1 MSDLLPIN
9 ATKQERALSMTTARA
24 GSVPVPVGE
33 LWDPYTCPLAVL
45 PWLAWSLSV
54 DPWDSTWSE
63 GQKREAI
70 AESIAVH
77 RVKGTIGALKRALQA
92 IGYECVVND
101 QTGTPYVF
109 RVGIDV
115 TTGAA
120 VEQAYAQAE
129 AIALK
134 VKNARSH
141 LLSIDSL
148 IKHNTM
154 SINAAECDAV
164 LIEVLPA

>member
-9 ATKQERALSMTTARA
+9 ATPQERALSLTAARA
-24 GSVPVPVGE
+24 GAVPVPVGE
-33 LWDPYTCPLAVL
+33 LWDPFTCPVGVL
-45 PWLAWSLSV
+45 PWLAWSLAV
-54 DPWDSTWSE
+54 DPWDSNWSE
-63 GQKREAI
+63 IQKRQAI
-70 AESIAVH
+70 SESISVH

-101 QTGTPYVF
+101 KTGTPYVF

-115 TTGAA
+115 TNGAA
-120 VEQAYAQAE
+120 VDTAYTQARN
-129 AIALK
+129 ISLK

-148 IKHNTM
+148 IRHNAM
-154 SINAAECDAV
+154 SILAAECDAV
-164 LIEVLPA
+164 LIEVKPA

>member
-9 ATKQERALSMTTARA
+9 ATKQERALSLTAARSGTVTVA
-24 GSVPVPVGE
+24 VGQ
-33 LWDPYTCPLAVL
+33 LWDPFTCPVGVL
-45 PWLAWSLSV
+45 PWLAWSLAV
-54 DPWDSTWSE
+54 DPWESE
-63 GQKREAI
+63 WTEVQKRQAI
-70 AESIAVH
+70 ADSIAVH

-92 IGYECVVND
+92 VGYECVVND
-101 QTGTPYVF
+101 QTGTAYTF

-115 TTGAA
+115 TSGAA
-120 VEQAYAQAE
+120 INEAYSQAE
-129 AIALK
+129 RISLK

-148 IKHNTM
+148 IRHDAM
-154 SINAAECDAV
+154 SVLTAECDAV

>member
-1 MSDLLPIN
+1 MSL
-9 ATKQERALSMTTARA
+9 TTARA

-33 LWDPYTCPLAVL
+33 LWDPFTCPLGVL
-45 PWLAWSLSV
+45 PWLAWSLAV
-54 DPWDSTWSE
+54 DPWDSDWTE
-63 GQKREAI
+63 GQKRTAI

-101 QTGTPYVF
+101 QTGTAYTF

-115 TTGAA
+115 TNGAA
-120 VEQAYAQAE
+120 VETAYAQAE
-129 AIALK
+129 SIALK

-141 LLSIDSL
+141 LLSVDSY
-148 IKHNTM
+148 IKHNAM
-154 SINAAECDAV
+154 SVLSAQCDGV
-164 LIEVLPA
+164 LIEVTPA

>member
-9 ATKQERALSMTTARA
+9 ATKQERALSLTTARA
-24 GSVPVPVGE
+24 GSFPVPVGE
-33 LWDPYTCPLAVL
+33 VWDPITCPIAVL
-45 PWLAWSLSV
+45 PWLAWSLAV
-54 DPWDSTWSE
+54 DPWDSNWTE
-63 GQKREAI
+63 GQKRQAI
-70 AESIAVH
+70 AESVAVH

-115 TTGAA
+115 TSGAA
-120 VEQAYAQAE
+120 VETAYAQAE
-129 AIALK
+129 AISLK

-141 LLSIDSL
+141 LLSVDSY
-148 IKHNTM
+148 IKHDCM

>member
-9 ATKQERALSMTTARA
+9 ATPQERALSLTTARA
-24 GSVPVPVGE
+24 GSVPVSVGE
-33 LWDPYTCPLAVL
+33 LWDPFTCPAAVL
-45 PWLAWSLSV
+45 PWLAWSLAV
-54 DPWDSTWSE
+54 DPWSSSWTE
-63 GQKREAI
+63 GQKRQAI

-101 QTGTPYVF
+101 QTGTAYTF

-115 TTGAA
+115 TSGAA
-120 VEQAYAQAE
+120 IETAYAQAE
-129 AIALK
+129 SIALK

-141 LLSIDSL
+141 LLSVDSY
-148 IKHNTM
+148 IKHNAM
-154 SINAAECDAV
+154 SVLSAQCDGV
-164 LIEVLPA
+164 LIEVKPA

>member
-9 ATKQERALSMTTARA
+9 ATKQERALSLTAVRA
-24 GSVPVPVGE
+24 GAVPVPVGD
-33 LWDPYTCPLAVL
+33 LWDPFTCPAGVL
-45 PWLAWSLSV
+45 PWLAWSLAV
-54 DPWDSTWSE
+54 DPWDSTWLE
-63 GQKREAI
+63 DQKRQAI

-101 QTGTPYVF
+101 QTGTAYTF

-115 TTGAA
+115 TSGAA
-120 VEQAYAQAE
+120 INEAYTQAA

-148 IKHNTM
+148 IRHNAM
-154 SINAAECDAV
+154 SVLTAECDAV

>member
-9 ATKQERALSMTTARA
+9 ATKQERALSLTVARA
-24 GSVPVPVGE
+24 GAVPVPVGD
-33 LWDPYTCPLAVL
+33 LWDPFTCPLGVL
-45 PWLAWSLSV
+45 PWLAWSLAV

-70 AESIAVH
+70 AKSIAVH
-77 RVKGTIGALKRALQA
+77 RVKGTIGALTRALEA

-115 TTGAA
+115 TSGAA
-120 VEQAYAQAE
+120 VETAYAQAE

-148 IKHNTM
+148 IKHNAM
-154 SINAAECDAV
+154 SILSAECDAV
-164 LIEVLPA
+164 LIEVKPA

>member
-9 ATKQERALSMTTARA
+9 ATKQERALSLTTSRV
-24 GSVPVPVGE
+24 GGIPVPVGE
-33 LWDPYTCPLAVL
+33 LWDPLTCPVAVL

-54 DPWDSTWSE
+54 DPWSSAWSE
-63 GQKREAI
+63 DQKRRAI

-141 LLSIDSL
+141 LLSVDSY
-148 IKHNTM
+148 IKHDCM

>member
-1 MSDLLPIN
+1 MSDLLPLN
-9 ATKQERALSMTTARA
+9 ATKQERALSLATARA

-33 LWDPYTCPLAVL
+33 LWNPYSCPVGIL
-45 PWLAWSLSV
+45 PWLAWSLAV
-54 DPWDSTWSE
+54 DPWDSNWTE
-63 GQKREAI
+63 AQKREAI
-70 AESIAVH
+70 ANSISVH

-101 QTGTPYVF
+101 QTGTAYTF

-115 TTGAA
+115 TSGAA
-120 VEQAYAQAE
+120 VESAYSQAA
-129 AIALK
+129 AIATK

-148 IKHNTM
+148 IKHNAM
-154 SINAAECDAV
+154 SILSAECDAV
-164 LIEVLPA
+164 LIEVKPA

>member
-1 MSDLLPIN
+1 MSDILPIN
-9 ATKQERALSMTTARA
+9 ATKQERALSLTTARA

-33 LWDPYTCPLAVL
+33 LWDPFTCPLAVL
-45 PWLAWSLSV
+45 PWLAWSLAV
-54 DPWDSTWSE
+54 DPWDSNWTE

-101 QTGTPYVF
+101 QTGTAYTF

-115 TTGAA
+115 TSGSA
-120 VEQAYAQAE
+120 VETAYAQAE
-129 AIALK
+129 NIALK

-141 LLSIDSL
+141 LLSVDSY
-148 IKHNTM
+148 IKHDCM

>member
-1 MSDLLPIN
+1 MSDLLPLN
-9 ATKQERALSMTTARA
+9 ATPQERALSLATARA

-45 PWLAWSLSV
+45 PWLAWSLAV
-54 DPWDSTWSE
+54 DPWDSTWTE
-63 GQKREAI
+63 GQKRNAI

-77 RVKGTIGALKRALQA
+77 RVKGTIGALIRALQA

-101 QTGTPYVF
+101 KTGTPYVF

-115 TTGAA
+115 TSGAA
-120 VEQAYAQAE
+120 VESAYTQAR

-134 VKNARSH
+134 VKNARSQ
-141 LLSIDSL
+141 LLSVDSY
-148 IKHNTM
+148 IKHNAM
-154 SINAAECDAV
+154 SILSAECDGV
-164 LIEVLPA
+164 LIEVKPA

>member
-9 ATKQERALSMTTARA
+9 ATKQERALSLTTARA
-24 GSVPVPVGE
+24 GSIPVPVGE

-45 PWLAWSLSV
+45 PWLAWSLAV
-54 DPWDSTWSE
+54 DPWDSSWTE
-63 GQKREAI
+63 GQKRQAI

-92 IGYECVVND
+92 IGYECVVSD

-115 TTGAA
+115 TNGSA
-120 VEQAYAQAE
+120 VETAYAQAQS
-129 AIALK
+129 IALR

-141 LLSIDSL
+141 LLSVDSY
-148 IKHNTM
+148 IKHECM

>member
-1 MSDLLPIN
+1 MSDLLPLN
-9 ATKQERALSMTTARA
+9 ATKQERALSLTTARA
-24 GSVPVPVGE
+24 GSFPVPVGE
-33 LWDPYTCPLAVL
+33 LWNPYTCPLAVL
-45 PWLAWSLSV
+45 PWLAWSLAV
-54 DPWDSTWSE
+54 DPWDSSWTE
-63 GQKREAI
+63 AQKRQSI

-115 TTGAA
+115 TTVAA
-120 VEQAYAQAE
+120 VEDAYVQAE
-129 AIALK
+129 SIALK

-141 LLSIDSL
+141 LLSVDSY
-148 IKHNTM
+148 IKHNAM
-154 SINAAECDAV
+154 SILSAECDAV
-164 LIEVLPA
+164 LIEVKPA

>member
-9 ATKQERALSMTTARA
+9 ATPQERALSLTAARA
-24 GSVPVPVGE
+24 GAVPVPVGE
-33 LWDPYTCPLAVL
+33 LWDPFTCPVGVL
-45 PWLAWSLSV
+45 PWLAWSLAV
-54 DPWDSTWSE
+54 DPWDSTWTE
-63 GQKREAI
+63 AQKRTAI
-70 AESIAVH
+70 SESIAVH

-115 TTGAA
+115 TSGAA
-120 VEQAYAQAE
+120 IETAYAQAE
-129 AIALK
+129 SISMK

-148 IKHNTM
+148 IRHNAM
-154 SINAAECDAV
+154 SILSAECDAV